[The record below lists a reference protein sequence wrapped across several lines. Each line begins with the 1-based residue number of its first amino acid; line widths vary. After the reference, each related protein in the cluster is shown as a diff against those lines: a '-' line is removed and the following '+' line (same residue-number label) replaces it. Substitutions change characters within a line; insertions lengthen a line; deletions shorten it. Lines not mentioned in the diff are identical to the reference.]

1 MKNIHII
8 PTDKPSRLHLGNSG
22 LVLCDLNFNKNTINS
37 RNIFI
42 TSDEEIKDGDWC
54 YDDKY
59 KQPFQCLRNQKD
71 GVYEWKD
78 GNSWARLHKNCKKII
93 LTTDEDLIKD
103 GVQRID
109 DEFLEWFVKNPNC
122 EEVEVENGGPGF
134 PGGIY
139 FINYLPEHFEKI
151 IIPKE
156 EHKQIKCY
164 DKYNQLLSEG
174 DYVDVQKDG
183 VQIIY
188 KKEDNQLYFKPY
200 GEEDRVSAYFSNDLA
215 KCDEVGNWI
224 NNDRYE
230 DIVEEPKQEKLEEF
244 VENKFGLVDPIL
256 GKSDYRIGYERGLIK
271 GAKWQQERT
280 YSEEEVRNI
289 IFKFTNDFDM
299 KKNIEIT
306 SEEQNKWLTQF
317 KKK

>member
-8 PTDKPSRLHLGNSG
+8 PTDKLSRLHLGNSG

-59 KQPFQCLRNQKD
+59 KQPFKYFGEGALLLITR
-71 GVYEWKD
+71 
-78 GNSWARLHKNCKKII
+78 KII

-230 DIVEEPKQEKLEEF
+230 DIVEEPKQETLEEAA
-244 VENKFGLVDPIL
+244 
-256 GKSDYRIGYERGLIK
+256 ERLADIPKHLKGQKYKWSPQDRLIYNMFIE
-271 GAKWQQERT
+271 GAKWQKNDCVKFINKLEDESFDGW
-280 YSEEEVRNI
+280 SEEAI
-289 IFKFTNDFDM
+289 
-299 KKNIEIT
+299 
-306 SEEQNKWLTQF
+306 SGYLTACMTIKQ
-317 KKK
+317 KYINTLNGN